1 MSVKV
6 LNIFLLIF
14 LAFMMVVIFFAR
26 RDYTTRNLE
35 LLPGMVTSVAYRPQA
50 PMPDHPRE
58 KAFPPIVDATVA
70 RGFEPLPYKPTPEDA
85 LRAGL
90 ELKSPLNPSDS
101 TADLARGASIF
112 ATICSPCHGA
122 NGAGDGVI
130 AQRGFPPP
138 PSLVAENAMKM
149 KEGQI
154 FHLITYGQRN
164 MPSLA
169 SQVRREDRWRVVKFI
184 RSVQKK
190 VEPARG
196 ASR

>member
-6 LNIFLLIF
+6 LNMVLLIF
-14 LAFMMVVIFFAR
+14 LAFMIVVIFFVR

-35 LLPGMVTSVAYRPQA
+35 LLPGMVSYVAYRPQA

-58 KAFPPIVDATVA
+58 KSFPPIVEATVA

-85 LRAGL
+85 LRAGQ
-90 ELKSPLNPSDS
+90 ELRSPLNPADS
-101 TADLARGASIF
+101 TADLARGAYVF
-112 ATICSPCHGA
+112 TNICTPCHGT
-122 NGAGDGVI
+122 NGAGDGVM

-149 KEGQI
+149 KDGQI

-164 MPSLA
+164 MPGFA
-169 SQVRREDRWRVVKFI
+169 SQVMREDRWRVVKFI
-184 RSVQKK
+184 RSLQEKFKQASVA
-190 VEPARG
+190 AR
-196 ASR
+196 